1 MHSLQHHKPKT
12 GVSHVTSWRTSIVP
26 IHFLKY
32 FCFILNEKNS
42 TQTHKFLGQ
51 YTSVSVWAS
60 KEEGKENTTNR
71 TANIVVYIHAYGAS
85 RSGLLF
91 CGKYTVKYFLSQGT
105 LLYIQIMHET
115 GNHFPRDSVISSLY
129 CITFYTLK
137 PNLRRFRVSFDSS
150 SRQCNMIHL

>member
-26 IHFLKY
+26 NHFLKY

-60 KEEGKENTTNR
+60 NEEGKENTANR

-105 LLYIQIMHET
+105 LLYILIMHET
-115 GNHFPRDSVISSLY
+115 GNHFPRDCYKQFILHNILHSKAKSSAFSCL
-129 CITFYTLK
+129 L
-137 PNLRRFRVSFDSS
+137 DSS